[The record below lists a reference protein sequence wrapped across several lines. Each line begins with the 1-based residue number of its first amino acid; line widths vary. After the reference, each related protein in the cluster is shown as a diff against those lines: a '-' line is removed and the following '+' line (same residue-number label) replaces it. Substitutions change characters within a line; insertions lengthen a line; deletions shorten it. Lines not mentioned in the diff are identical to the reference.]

1 MPMIKI
7 VTPRNC
13 KPRSVLRGPT
23 AAVLS
28 LILAAFFASGPA
40 HATRESV
47 NFSSPFEVS
56 DSPAGNY
63 LAAMIAG
70 ADHDTVAAATFFRE
84 ALRFDPRNPLL
95 IERAFVAALSNGNMA
110 DAFALSDRLIARD
123 ANNSLAHLTLG
134 IKAFKAKQYGAARAQ
149 LAKGGTNQQ
158 RDITATLIDAWSYAG
173 SGDEKKALEYCD
185 RLRDDNFAV
194 FRNFHAGMI
203 ADVMGDTAEAGKRLK
218 AAYEADKKT
227 LRLVDAYGRFVSRH
241 GDKAEALKIYQ
252 DFNAIAPNQ
261 PMITSALASLKAGKP
276 LEPLIKTVEQGAAEV
291 LYGLGAAGG
300 GQGDDVASMIYL
312 RLSLYLAPQ
321 NSLTLLQLA
330 DISERLKQYQQAI
343 AIYQAVP
350 EGDVM
355 RTTADIQ
362 IAQML
367 DNLDKHDEA
376 EKYRARIVAEHPN
389 DEDALFALGNSQRA
403 QKKYADAVATYT
415 KVLAISTK
423 PEKANWILYY
433 FRGIAYESAKMW
445 PQAEADFRKG
455 LELYPDQPSILNYL
469 GYSWVDRGTNLDEAF
484 KMLHKAV
491 ELNPTDGYIVDSLG
505 WALFKLGKYD
515 EAVKELERAIDLK
528 PGDPT
533 INDHLGDAYWRVG
546 RKLDAHFQWN
556 HARDLKPDPEDLPK
570 INAKIEHGLPDEKPP
585 VAADAKE
592 KAPPTETPAPLK
604 SGG

>member
-1 MPMIKI
+1 M
-7 VTPRNC
+7 
-13 KPRSVLRGPT
+13 
-23 AAVLS
+23 
-28 LILAAFFASGPA
+28 
-40 HATRESV
+40 

-84 ALRFDPRNPLL
+84 ALRYDPRNAQL
-95 IERAFVAALSNGNMA
+95 IERAFVAALSNGNMP
-110 DAFALSDRLIARD
+110 DAFALGDRLITRDPNNALAR
-123 ANNSLAHLTLG
+123 LTLAAR
-134 IKAFKAKQYGAARAQ
+134 AFKAKQYAAVRSQ
-149 LAKGGTNQQ
+149 LAKGGSNQQ
-158 RDITATLIDAWSYAG
+158 RDITATLIDAWSFAG

-194 FRNFHAGMI
+194 FRNFHAGLI
-203 ADVMGDTAEAGKRLK
+203 ADVMGDAGEAQRRLK
-218 AAYEADKKT
+218 AAYDADKKT

-241 GDKAEALKIYQ
+241 GDKAEALKIYT
-252 DFNAIAPNQ
+252 DFNTLAPNQ
-261 PMITSALASLKAGKP
+261 PMITAALTQLKAGKV
-276 LEPLIKTVEQGAAEV
+276 LEPLLKNADQGAAEV

-330 DISERLKQYQQAI
+330 DISDRLKQYQQAI
-343 AIYQAVP
+343 AIYESVP
-350 EGDVM
+350 DSDVM

-376 EKYRARIVAEHPN
+376 EKYRARIVAAHPN

-403 QKKYADAVATYT
+403 QKKFADAAATYT

-423 PEKANWILYY
+423 PEKSNWILYY
-433 FRGIAYESAKMW
+433 FRGIAYESAKQW

-469 GYSWVDRGTNLDEAF
+469 GYSWVDRGINLDEAF
-484 KMLHKAV
+484 GMLHKAV
-491 ELNPTDGYIVDSLG
+491 ELNPSDGYIVDSLG

-515 EAVKELERAIDLK
+515 ESVKELERAIDLK

-533 INDHLGDAYWRVG
+533 INDHLGDAYWRTG
-546 RKLDAHFQWN
+546 RKLEAHFQWN
-556 HARDLKPDPEDLPK
+556 HARDLKPEPEELPK
-570 INAKIEHGLPDEKPP
+570 IAAKIEHGLPDVKPP
-585 VAADAKE
+585 VAADAD
-592 KAPPTETPAPLK
+592 KAPDAAGTAPK

>member
-1 MPMIKI
+1 MAMTTTMIRRAE
-7 VTPRNC
+7 VG
-13 KPRSVLRGPT
+13 RSTRRRGAILFFALGAFFST
-23 AAVLS
+23 SA
-28 LILAAFFASGPA
+28 LAA
-40 HATRESV
+40 RESV

-56 DSPAGNY
+56 DSPSGNY

-84 ALRFDPRNPLL
+84 ALRFDPRNPQL
-95 IERAFVAALSNGNMA
+95 IERAFVAALSNGNMV
-110 DAFALSDRLIARD
+110 DAFALGDRLIARD
-123 ANNSLAHLTLG
+123 PGNSLARLTLG
-134 IKAFKAKQYGAARAQ
+134 IKAFRAKQYSAARAQ

-158 RDITATLIDAWSYAG
+158 RDITATLVDAWSFAG
-173 SGDEKKALEYCD
+173 GGDEKKALEYCD

-194 FRNFHAGMI
+194 FRNFHAGLI
-203 ADVMGDTAEAGKRLK
+203 ADVMNDVPEAQRRLK
-218 AAYEADKKT
+218 AAYDADKKT

-241 GDKAEALKIYQ
+241 GDKAEALRIYQ
-252 DFNAIAPNQ
+252 DFNTLAPNQ
-261 PMITSALASLKAGKP
+261 PMVTSALATLKAGKI
-276 LEPLIKTVEQGAAEV
+276 LEPLLKNADQGAAEV

-330 DISERLKQYQQAI
+330 DISDRMKQYEQSI
-343 AIYQAVP
+343 ATYESVP
-350 EGDVM
+350 SGDVM

-367 DNLDKHDEA
+367 DNLNKHEEA
-376 EKYRARIVAEHPN
+376 EKYRARIVASHPN

-403 QKKYADAVATYT
+403 QKKFTDAVATYT
-415 KVLAISTK
+415 KVMAISTK
-423 PEKANWILYY
+423 PEKSNWVLYY

-455 LELYPDQPSILNYL
+455 LELFPDQSSILNYL
-469 GYSWVDRGTNLDEAF
+469 GYSWVDRGLNLDEAF

-491 ELNPTDGYIVDSLG
+491 ELNPSDGYIVDSLG

-533 INDHLGDAYWRVG
+533 VNDHLGDAYWRTG
-546 RKLDAHFQWN
+546 RKLEAHFQWN
-556 HARDLKPDPEDLPK
+556 HARDLKPEPDELPK
-570 INAKIEHGLPDEKPP
+570 ITAKIEHGLPDEKPP
-585 VAADAKE
+585 VAADANKP
-592 KAPPTETPAPLK
+592 AATDAPAPR